1 MMEGHGFLTTIS
13 PIPAAVTMPVSEDV
27 LQSNHDMVA
36 NASQIEGAI
45 RDFGIH
51 MEVERNLSHHTIR
64 SYLSDLSQFKVY
76 LLENGVDRLCDV
88 DQMTVRTFLASL
100 YRGRVKKATIS
111 RKVASIRA
119 FFQFLVRA
127 GIIRYNPAQMVQAPK
142 GDTYLPSFLN
152 IDEMFSLLKVEFA
165 SDEYGLRDRAVIE
178 FLYSTGVR
186 VSELTGLNVDDVD
199 FSQALAKVRGKGKK
213 ERIIPVG
220 IPALSALKDYLHAR
234 ERGAGTDTS
243 EPGGSPALFR
253 GRAGSRLTPRSIRR
267 IIDKY
272 MARGGIGK
280 KISPHALRHTF
291 ATHLMDAGAD
301 LRVIQELLGHESLS
315 TTQRYTSVSVT
326 RLMEVYD
333 KSHPRARGE

>member
-1 MMEGHGFLTTIS
+1 V
-13 PIPAAVTMPVSEDV
+13 AAKKIGMTDAVKE
-27 LQSNHDMVA
+27 
-36 NASQIEGAI
+36 
-45 RDFGIH
+45 FGIYL
-51 MEVERNLSHHTIR
+51 EVERNLSHHTRR
-64 SYLSDLSQFKVY
+64 SYLADLAQFREF
-76 LLENGVDRLCDV
+76 LLAHGVDGPSDV
-88 DQMTVRTFLASL
+88 DQGAIRTFLASL
-100 YRGRVKKATIS
+100 YRGKSKKATIS
-111 RKVASIRA
+111 RKVASLRA
-119 FFQFLVRA
+119 FFAFLLRKGVV
-127 GIIRYNPAQMVQAPK
+127 RYNPAQMVQAPK
-142 GDTYLPSFLN
+142 GDKYLPSFLN

-165 SDEYGLRDRAVIE
+165 SGEYGLRDRAIIE

-186 VSELTGLNVDDVD
+186 VSELTGLNVEDVD

-220 IPALSALKDYLHAR
+220 IPALSALKEYLHAR
-234 ERGAGTDTS
+234 PGGAGANTLETHGPS
-243 EPGGSPALFR
+243 ALFLN
-253 GRAGSRLTPRSIRR
+253 RAGSRLTPRSIRR

-301 LRVIQELLGHESLS
+301 LRAIQELLGHESLS
-315 TTQRYTSVSVT
+315 TTQKYTSVSVA